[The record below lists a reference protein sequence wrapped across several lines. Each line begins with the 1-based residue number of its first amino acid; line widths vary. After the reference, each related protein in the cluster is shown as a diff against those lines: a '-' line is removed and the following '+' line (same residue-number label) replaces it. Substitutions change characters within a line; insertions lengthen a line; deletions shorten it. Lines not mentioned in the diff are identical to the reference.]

1 MSTTITTKSDD
12 SQSEDFSQ
20 IYVTLYSTILLVLL
34 ISGRHAM
41 SKKLLKKLYHY
52 SRKRLWYALSKL
64 DPRQIKF
71 YGLRW
76 GIPSKEL
83 KELMLYTDFIKH
95 KKKRAYRHKKK
106 LNKTVTL
113 YRKMPLKV
121 MSRAWGTINNLELP
135 VVMRRPLIGL
145 YVWMFDCK
153 LNEAADPDLRNYKN
167 LGEFFRRTLKPG
179 VRTVNAEHDL
189 TSPADGRILH
199 YGICKNGILEQVKGV
214 TYSLKG
220 FLGPLTWRG
229 DIDDVN
235 NLSDEEYHQKLKLK
249 PGHEL
254 YHCVVY
260 LAPGD
265 YHRFH
270 SASDWKI
277 SYRRHFPGD
286 LLSVSPG
293 IARWIEGLFNFN
305 ERVVYAGTWKHGFFS
320 YTAVGATN
328 VGSIRIYCDE
338 ELTTNHRDH
347 VDRNNVR
354 DACIIEG
361 TEMGKSFQKGDMF
374 GEFNL
379 GSTIVLIFEAPRNF
393 EFKVQTG
400 QKVSYGQPLGFNRHV
415 DLL

>member
-1 MSTTITTKSDD
+1 
-12 SQSEDFSQ
+12 
-20 IYVTLYSTILLVLL
+20 
-34 ISGRHAM
+34 
-41 SKKLLKKLYHY
+41 
-52 SRKRLWYALSKL
+52 
-64 DPRQIKF
+64 
-71 YGLRW
+71 
-76 GIPSKEL
+76 
-83 KELMLYTDFIKH
+83 MLYTDFIKH

-235 NLSDEEYHQKLKLK
+235 NLSDDEYHQKLKLK

-286 LLSVSPG
+286 LLSVSP
-293 IARWIEGLFNFN
+293 ELFMQ
-305 ERVVYAGTWKHGFFS
+305 EHGNMDSFS

-347 VDRNNVR
+347 GDRNNVR

>member
-1 MSTTITTKSDD
+1 M
-12 SQSEDFSQ
+12 
-20 IYVTLYSTILLVLL
+20 
-34 ISGRHAM
+34 
-41 SKKLLKKLYHY
+41 
-52 SRKRLWYALSKL
+52 
-64 DPRQIKF
+64 
-71 YGLRW
+71 
-76 GIPSKEL
+76 
-83 KELMLYTDFIKH
+83 
-95 KKKRAYRHKKK
+95 
-106 LNKTVTL
+106 VTL

-135 VVMRRPLIGL
+135 VVLRRPLIGL

-179 VRTVNAEHDL
+179 VRTVNADHDL

-347 VDRNNVR
+347 GDRNNVR
-354 DACIIEG
+354 DAYIIEG